1 MKKQY
6 PDRKSLTIAVAGN
19 PNCGKSTLINAIA
32 GSKLYV
38 GNWPGV
44 TVEKKEARIDYM
56 GNELVF
62 IDLPGS
68 YSLHPYTDDEKIAVD
83 FLTES
88 PPDIILNVV
97 DSTNLERNLILT
109 LHLLELGIPTV
120 IALNMSDEADQKGY
134 SIDTGLIETNLGV
147 KVVRTSAVKKSGIDT
162 LLKTIAGAAD
172 KTIPVNPALFTYNV
186 EIENAIR
193 EIQCNIENALKSP
206 DNGTLSK
213 YPARWSAVRLLENDG
228 YFIEKSGVTSRETLT
243 GDSLGHLQTAHG
255 GDLTALMDDERF
267 AQANGLTHLALKR
280 PSVERAELTDRIDR
294 VALNRF
300 AGIPIF
306 LFSMWVMFKLTFD
319 IGNPFVEWFE
329 SIVSGPFTR
338 WMGAILNLFAAPDWF
353 RSLVLD
359 GIIAGVGGILVFVPL
374 IFFMMFFITFLEG
387 SGYMARAAFLMDGIM
402 HKMGLHGKS
411 FIPLVLGFGCNVPS
425 VYATRILEDPKDKIL
440 TAMIS
445 PLISCSAR
453 LPVYILFA
461 AVFFPAA
468 MSGTV
473 IWSLY
478 LLGILAAF
486 GMGWLL
492 RKILFKGE
500 TQEFIMELPPYRMPS
515 ISNLFVHTWDKVKHF
530 VTKAG
535 TVILALTVIIWFLTR
550 LPWGVTSTK
559 DSFLGK
565 AGAFIAPV
573 FEPLGFGTWQA
584 SASLLAGIGAKEIV
598 VSSMTAIYME
608 QISDGSNSAISGL
621 PIVTGIT
628 PSTNLTAPLTNT
640 NTAPSPTFAQ
650 DLGEIGLGFLTAL
663 RDAGANLLSIFG
675 IVTVSAEQEA
685 PPTELSAALHHAFT
699 PLSAYAFLV
708 FVLLYVPCITFIAS
722 MVHELGK
729 WKWAGITILYQILLA
744 WLTSFI
750 VYQGGRILGLGG

>member
-1 MKKQY
+1 MKHQSH
-6 PDRKSLTIAVAGN
+6 DRKTLTIAVAGN

-32 GSKLYV
+32 GSRLYV

-44 TVEKKEARIDYM
+44 TVEKKEARIEYQ
-56 GNELVF
+56 GTELVF
-62 IDLPGS
+62 IDLPGA
-68 YSLHPYTDDEKIAVD
+68 YSLHPYTDDEKVAVD

-88 PPDIILNVV
+88 PPDIILNVI
-97 DSTNLERNLILT
+97 DTTNLERNLILT

-120 IALNMSDEADQKGY
+120 LALNMTDEAEQKGF
-134 SIDTGLIETNLGV
+134 SIDTKLIEKNLGV
-147 KVVRTSAVKKSGIDT
+147 RIVRTSAVKKSGVDT
-162 LLKTIAGAAD
+162 LLKTLIGVGD
-172 KTIPVNPALFTYNV
+172 RTVSVNTSQFSYNT
-186 EIENAIR
+186 ELETAICAIE
-193 EIQCNIENALKSP
+193 CNIANSHDTA
-206 DNGTLSK
+206 GLSK
-213 YPARWSAVRLLENDG
+213 YPLRWSSIRILENDK
-228 YFIEKSGVTSRETLT
+228 YFIDKAGILSVDSFTDGTL
-243 GDSLGHLQTAHG
+243 DHLHSAHG
-255 GDLTALMDDERF
+255 KNLIAVMDDERF

-280 PSVERAELTDRIDR
+280 PAGERTELTDKIDK

-300 AGIPIF
+300 FGIPIF

-319 IGNPFVEWFE
+319 LGNPFVDWLDG
-329 SIVSGPFTR
+329 IVTGPFTR
-338 WMGAILNLFAAPDWF
+338 WMDALLSIFAAPDWF
-353 RSLVLD
+353 RSLILD
-359 GIIAGVGGILVFVPL
+359 GIVAGVGGILVFVPL

-411 FIPLVLGFGCNVPS
+411 FIPLILGFGCNVPS

-440 TAMIS
+440 TAMVS
-445 PLISCSAR
+445 PLMSCSAR

-461 AVFFPAA
+461 AVFFPKN

-492 RKILFKGE
+492 RKILFKGD

-530 VTKAG
+530 IIKAG

-550 LPWGVTSTK
+550 LPWGVTGAK

-565 AGAFIAPV
+565 AGQFIAPV

-584 SASLLAGIGAKEIV
+584 SASLIAGIGAKEIV

-608 QISDGSNSAISGL
+608 TSVTQSNAAISEL

-628 PSTNLTAPLTNT
+628 PSSNLMSIITATNT
-640 NTAPSPTFAQ
+640 EPAPTFVQ

-663 RDAGANLLSIFG
+663 RDAGANLLSVFG
-675 IVTVSAEQEA
+675 IVTVTAEQDV
-685 PPTELSAALHHAFT
+685 PPTELTAELLKAFT

-729 WKWAGITILYQILLA
+729 WKWAGITVLYQILLA